1 MYLVELRP
9 GKEELYRTGDDL
21 AAAIRR
27 GDVDVHSRIYHR
39 ATSKWISITLH
50 PQYKAIASTKP
61 PTPGPT
67 QGRGSWTYLNAQ
79 SESLEVRETEA
90 EGDGHQVD
98 PEAGGAPPVE
108 RSSRPWR
115 RLFALSVSGLALL
128 FGTQLAFSGPRPPWS
143 GSRAAIPGI
152 PAVDQEEEPGR
163 NEQVVSLA
171 STGDW
176 SEENALEET
185 PTEPEK
191 PVKAPAH
198 ALPRAPA
205 IRMKTLNEVLPA
217 AAAKP
222 ASAAKSAAAPEMTV
236 ESLIQR
242 YTAAQ
247 DSALSRL
254 ASGIRV
260 ARLNQMLAASRLTPD
275 GGVTETRLGLAG
287 VANFIRVYRQQKELI
302 EGEYQDSF
310 SALARERRWS
320 TKALQQW
327 HTRQVPRESQAL
339 VTLSSRLLS
348 NVDSVLALLTEQAGA
363 YRLGENTIAFEDINA
378 SRRYARLR
386 RHVSSLID
394 STRIAGGEESVG
406 PTNYL
411 LQAIGTT
418 RLPREI

>member
-50 PQYKAIASTKP
+50 PQYKAIASTRP
-61 PTPGPT
+61 ASPAPG
-67 QGRGSWTYLNAQ
+67 QDRGSWTYLNAQ
-79 SESLEVRETEA
+79 SETLEVRESE
-90 EGDGHQVD
+90 
-98 PEAGGAPPVE
+98 PEAQQHHIEPEGGGAPVAE
-108 RSSRPWR
+108 RPSRPWR
-115 RLFALSVSGLALL
+115 RLFALSVAGLALL
-128 FGTQLAFSGPRPPWS
+128 FGVQLAFSGPRPPWS
-143 GSRAAIPGI
+143 GSRPSIPAIP
-152 PAVDQEEEPGR
+152 AAAQEEEP
-163 NEQVVSLA
+163 NQSEQVISLA
-171 STGDW
+171 STGAW
-176 SEENALEET
+176 SEENAIEDVRS
-185 PTEPEK
+185 EPEE
-191 PVKAPAH
+191 PVKAPAR

-205 IRMKTLNEVLPA
+205 IRMKALDDVLPGA
-217 AAAKP
+217 GSKP
-222 ASAAKSAAAPEMTV
+222 APAGAPEAAQ
-236 ESLIQR
+236 SLIQR
-242 YTAAQ
+242 YTAAH
-247 DSALSRL
+247 DSAVSRL

-260 ARLNQMLAASRLTPD
+260 ARLDQLLAAARLTPD

-310 SALARERRWS
+310 SALAKEQRLP
-320 TKALQQW
+320 TKSLQQW
-327 HTRQVPRESQAL
+327 HTRAVPKESPAL
-339 VTLSSRLLS
+339 VTLSSRLLL

-363 YRLGENTIAFEDINA
+363 YRLGDGTIAFEDIDA

-386 RHVSSLID
+386 RHVSALID